1 MTKRLKSLAMFTGVC
16 VAVCAVVLISC
27 NKEDESLNNAA
38 TMVQKLS
45 GPVVGNN
52 ITVDAGF
59 IMKYWQHFPDGTKD
73 CLTGPERNEPCS
85 VVLTALKAD
94 SSIPVSIK
102 LGFDGIIKSLSI
114 NSTDISNEDKPVL
127 DKCVLAGTI
136 SFASDSSIEY
146 PELQAILANDYIEAG
161 KYPIKKID
169 DVYVITISE

>member
-1 MTKRLKSLAMFTGVC
+1 MKKVFRRLAMFAVVS
-16 VAVCAVVLISC
+16 VAVGAAVLISC
-27 NKEDESLNNAA
+27 NKEDESLNNTA

-59 IMKYWQHFPDGTKD
+59 IMKYWQHFPNGTKE
-73 CLTGPERNEPCS
+73 CFTGPERDEPCS
-85 VVLTALKAD
+85 VVLTALEAD

-102 LGFDGIIKSLSI
+102 LGLDGIIKSLSI

-127 DKCVLAGTI
+127 DKCVLVGTI

-146 PELQAILANDYIEAG
+146 PELQAVLANDYIAAG
-161 KYPIKKID
+161 TYPIQKIN